1 MKQLSRYLNNCLD
14 EKKKK
19 NKKLFIPY
27 LALGDP
33 DWETS
38 YEIVHIL
45 FELGADTIELGLPF
59 TDPIADGPV
68 LQRSF
73 KRILDADFNLNDVF
87 DFLEKI
93 QMDYPNKS
101 FLLMGYANLFY
112 QYGFSKFFKKVQSY
126 GVDGLVI
133 PDIPFEEKKNHKE
146 LQESSLSLIDFI
158 TPTIKDHK
166 IKKISSEAEG
176 FLYLVSTKGVTGK
189 SQFDKQLKVIAQKAR
204 KLANIPVVVGFG
216 IRTNEQIKILR
227 DFVDGF
233 IIGSLIHEII
243 EEKLTHKKRIP
254 KKIKKILR
262 GIVEDI

>member
-1 MKQLSRYLNNCLD
+1 MKNLSNYLNNCLN
-14 EKKKK
+14 EKKKN

-38 YEIVHIL
+38 HEIIHIL

-59 TDPIADGPV
+59 TDPVADGPV

-73 KRILDADFNLNDVF
+73 KRILDKGFKLGDIFT
-87 DFLEKI
+87 FLEKN
-93 QMDYPNKS
+93 QMYYPNKS

-112 QYGFSKFFKKVQSY
+112 QYGFSQFFKKIQSY

-133 PDIPFEEKKNHKE
+133 PDIPFEEKKNYQE
-146 LQESSLSLIDFI
+146 LQNTSLSLIDFI
-158 TPTIKDHK
+158 TPTIKNHTMK
-166 IKKISSEAEG
+166 HISSQAEG
-176 FLYLVSTKGVTGK
+176 FLYLVSTKGITGK
-189 SQFDKQLKVIAQKAR
+189 SKFDKQLKIIAQKAR
-204 KLANIPVVVGFG
+204 TLANIPVVVGFG
-216 IRTNEQIKILR
+216 IRTNEHIKMLR
-227 DFVDGF
+227 DSVDGF

-243 EEKLTHKKRIP
+243 EENITQKRKIL
-254 KKIKKILR
+254 KKIKRSLG